1 MICAVYISWLDGH
14 GNWSPVHTRCIDV
27 KDGDIERAARV
38 LAKSFGKLKGFFI
51 TENDKVEFKVDD
63 DGTLYWICVKPIDV
77 EEI

>member
-1 MICAVYISWLDGH
+1 MICAVYIRWLDGH

-51 TENDKVEFKVDD
+51 TENDKVEFKDIMD
-63 DGTLYWICVKPIDV
+63 ITQTMNSEDV
-77 EEI
+77 MITSN